1 MAYKKR
7 IIAVLI
13 SIIILFL
20 LFRIVDIGDIID
32 GLRKISFTT
41 ILLAAFFYTLSYVF
55 RATRFKSLNKKKI
68 NLSSLF
74 IVVCLHNF
82 YNNLLPARTGEF
94 SYIYLMKKRNIP
106 IGQGAG
112 SLIIARLLD
121 LLFILIIILG
131 MLFIIRE
138 SSSYLIQGAILIILL
153 VSVISLPFLVIRFQ
167 KGLIRKLKLFLSWI
181 SLNEQGAKNII
192 SKFEEMIDSLVII
205 KSKGVLLK
213 SGISTLLIVA
223 SQYLFFY
230 FILLGL
236 GINLNFTKIILA
248 VAIVLI
254 VNTFPIQGVAGFGT
268 YEGSL
273 ALSLMYLGIS
283 RELSVTAGFVIH
295 LVQIVFFVALGIV
308 GFLLSHMQRN

>member
-7 IIAVLI
+7 IFAVLI

-138 SSSYLIQGAILIILL
+138 SSSYLIQGAILIIPL
-153 VSVISLPFLVIRFQ
+153 VLVISLPFLFIRFQ
-167 KGLIRKLKLFLSWI
+167 KGLIRKLKSFLSWI
-181 SLNEQGAKNII
+181 GLNEQGAKNII
-192 SKFEEMIDSLVII
+192 SKFEEMVDSLVII
-205 KSKGVLLK
+205 KSKGVFLGA
-213 SGISTLLIVA
+213 GISTLLIFT

-230 FILLGL
+230 FLLIGL
-236 GINLNFTKIILA
+236 GIDLNFTKIILA

-254 VNTFPIQGVAGFGT
+254 VHTFPIQGVAGFGT
-268 YEGSL
+268 YEGAW

>member
-7 IIAVLI
+7 IFAVLI

-32 GLRKISFTT
+32 GLKKISFTT
-41 ILLAAFFYTLSYVF
+41 ILLAALFYTLSYVF

-82 YNNLLPARTGEF
+82 YNNLFPARTGEF

-138 SSSYLIQGAILIILL
+138 SSSYLIQGAILIIPL
-153 VSVISLPFLVIRFQ
+153 VLVISLPFLVIRFQ

-192 SKFEEMIDSLVII
+192 SKFEETIDSLDII
-205 KSKGVLLK
+205 KSKRVSLET
-213 SGISTLLIVA
+213 GISTLLIVA
-223 SQYLFFY
+223 SQYCFFY

-236 GINLNFTKIILA
+236 GINLNFTKIILNLYY
-248 VAIVLI
+248 LI
-254 VNTFPIQGVAGFGT
+254 V
-268 YEGSL
+268 EKMKL
-273 ALSLMYLGIS
+273 
-283 RELSVTAGFVIH
+283 
-295 LVQIVFFVALGIV
+295 
-308 GFLLSHMQRN
+308 